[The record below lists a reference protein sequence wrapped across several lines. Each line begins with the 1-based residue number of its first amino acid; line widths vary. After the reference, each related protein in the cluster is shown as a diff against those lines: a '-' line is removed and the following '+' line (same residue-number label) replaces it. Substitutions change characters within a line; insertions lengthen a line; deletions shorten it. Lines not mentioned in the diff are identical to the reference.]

1 MNLTE
6 NIRQAFS
13 AIRGNLTRAILTLLI
28 IAFGIMALVG
38 ILTAID
44 SIIYSMSDN
53 FSSMGANSFSIRPKS
68 ENVKGNRGGRRRK
81 RGEPIT
87 FKQAMEFKEKFS
99 FPAKIG
105 LSMRGTT
112 LAEIRY
118 GDKETNPNVTLS
130 GINENELDIRKHS
143 VEYGRNFT
151 KSESDNG
158 SNKAIIGTDIVKSL
172 FDGKADLALGKAITV
187 SGNKF
192 KVVGVL
198 EKKGSGGGGSSDRIV
213 YLPIQNIK
221 RKYGTARSNYS
232 VTIGL
237 NNATDMESAST
248 SAIGTFRNIRK
259 LKASQDNDF
268 EIRSSDGLIDIL
280 KENTVMLRGATI
292 AIGLITLLGAAIGLM
307 NIMLVSVTERTREI
321 GICKAMG
328 ATRRNILVQ
337 FLTEAVVICQMGG
350 LVGIVLG
357 IVAGNLVSLATG
369 GSFIIPWAWI
379 FLGFTVCLIVG
390 LMSGL
395 YPALKAARLDP
406 IESLRYE

>member
-6 NIRQAFS
+6 NIRQAFN

-44 SIIYSMSDN
+44 SIIFSMSDN
-53 FSSMGANSFSIRPKS
+53 FSSMGANSFTLRPKS
-68 ENVKGNRGGRRRK
+68 ESVKGNRQGRRRK

-105 LSMRGTT
+105 IYMRGTT

-118 GDKETNPNVTLS
+118 GNKETNPNVTLS

-151 KSESDNG
+151 KIEADNG
-158 SNKAIIGTDIVKSL
+158 SNKAIIGMDIVKSL

-192 KVVGVL
+192 KVIGVL

-232 VTIGL
+232 VTVGL
-237 NNATDMESAST
+237 NNATDMESAKT
-248 SAIGTFRNIRK
+248 SAVGTFRNIRK

-350 LVGIVLG
+350 LVGIILG
-357 IVAGNLVSLATG
+357 IIAGNLVSLATG

-379 FLGFTVCLIVG
+379 FLGVTVCLIVG

>member
-1 MNLTE
+1 
-6 NIRQAFS
+6 
-13 AIRGNLTRAILTLLI
+13 
-28 IAFGIMALVG
+28 
-38 ILTAID
+38 
-44 SIIYSMSDN
+44 MSDN
-53 FSSMGANSFSIRPKS
+53 FSSMGANSFTIRPKS
-68 ENVKGNRGGRRRK
+68 ESVKGNRGGRRRK

-87 FKQAMEFKEKFS
+87 FKQAMEFKEKFN

-105 LSMRGTT
+105 LYMRGTT

-118 GDKETNPNVTLS
+118 GDKETNPNITLS

-143 VEYGRNFT
+143 VEHGRNFT
-151 KSESDNG
+151 KIEADNG

-192 KVVGVL
+192 KVIGVL

-232 VTIGL
+232 VTVGL
-237 NNATDMESAST
+237 NNATDMESAKT

-350 LVGIVLG
+350 LVGIILG
-357 IVAGNLVSLATG
+357 ILAGNLVSLATG

-379 FLGFTVCLIVG
+379 FLGVTVCLIVG